1 MISAKRLYL
10 TPLLKASSLTL
21 DVITRA
27 VNHKMNRLHERWL
40 TALLETSTFNDMLS
54 KSNEY
59 YYSCKRYS
67 KTDDWI
73 VLYGSH
79 NEKVF
84 TKRFLKYDLRNYRV
98 TLLPNTK
105 TKNYGTDTIAYR
117 AAQFCIKFAIV
128 KFIQIR
134 NKKLTLYDCPYNICR
149 IFVGSEGFIIWN

>member
-1 MISAKRLYL
+1 MTCYQKVTNTTIHVKDIQKLM
-10 TPLLKASSLTL
+10 K
-21 DVITRA
+21 
-27 VNHKMNRLHERWL
+27 K
-40 TALLETSTFNDMLS
+40 S
-54 KSNEY
+54 K
-59 YYSCKRYS
+59 K
-67 KTDDWI
+67 I
-73 VLYGSH
+73 SH

-84 TKRFLKYDLRNYRV
+84 TKGFLKYDLRNYSV

-149 IFVGSEGFIIWN
+149 IFVGSEGFII